1 VSAPAEG
8 RFERRVRLLAIA
20 GGSVAV
26 SALSAGLVL
35 SWAGADA
42 SRFLLLAGLCA
53 LVIMPVLNVIIA
65 LTEEVRRRDW
75 LFAYAAL
82 AVLAILIYNA
92 ANAFR

>member
-1 VSAPAEG
+1 MSAPVGG

-20 GGSVAV
+20 GASVAV
-26 SALSAGLVL
+26 SSLSAGLVL

-42 SRFLLLAGLCA
+42 SRVLLLAGLCA
-53 LVIMPVLNVIIA
+53 LVIMPVMNVIIA

-92 ANAFR
+92 VSAFR